1 MPLIRPSARA
11 TLTRWRE
18 VALSAAVALAGLWI
32 ATRGGPILAVAGL
45 ALAAL
50 GAGLTLT
57 AFRRLRFAQDIAA
70 PGLVEVVEGEV
81 RYFGPPFGGTVSLA
95 DLTEIRLLILRGRRL
110 WRLKQ
115 SDGQALLIP
124 VDAAGAET
132 LYDGFT
138 SLPGL
143 DMGQVLTALEP
154 QAGSPGLIDSQTPEM
169 ALVWH
174 RKGKGLVA

>member
-1 MPLIRPSARA
+1 MIRPAA
-11 TLTRWRE
+11 LAALARWRE
-18 VALSAAVALAGLWI
+18 IAVSTGVTLVGLWT

-57 AFRRLRFAQDIAA
+57 ALRRLRFAQEITA

-81 RYFGPPFGGTVSLA
+81 RYFGPSLGGAVSLA
-95 DLTEIRLLILRGRRL
+95 DLTELRLLTLRGRRM

-124 VDAAGAET
+124 VDAAGAEA

-143 DMGQVLTALEP
+143 DMGQLLTALGP
-154 QAGSPGLIDSQTPEM
+154 QTTGPGLIATQTPDM
-169 ALVWH
+169 ALIWH

>member
-1 MPLIRPSARA
+1 MIRPSALA

-18 VALSAAVALAGLWI
+18 VAFGAAVGLLGIWV
-32 ATRGGPILAVAGL
+32 ATRGGPVLLALGL
-45 ALAAL
+45 AIAAL
-50 GAGLTLT
+50 GAGLALT
-57 AFRRLRFAQDIAA
+57 AFRRMRFAQDIAA

-81 RYFGPPFGGTVSLA
+81 RYFGPTFGGAVSLD
-95 DLTEIRLLILRGRRL
+95 DLTELRLLTLRGRRV

-115 SDGQALLIP
+115 SDGQALLVPI
-124 VDAAGAET
+124 DAAGADA

-143 DMGQVLTALEP
+143 DIGAVLAALSP
-154 QAGSPGLIDSQTPEM
+154 APTGPGLLAAGTPEM
-169 ALVWH
+169 ALIWH

>member
-1 MPLIRPSARA
+1 MIRADA
-11 TLTRWRE
+11 IAALTRWRE
-18 VALSAAVALAGLWI
+18 VALGAAVAALGLWTT
-32 ATRGGPILAVAGL
+32 TRGGPILAALGL

-57 AFRRLRFAQDIAA
+57 AFRRMRFAQEVDA
-70 PGLVEVVEGEV
+70 PGVVEVIEGEV
-81 RYFGPPFGGTVSLA
+81 RYFGPTFGGAVSLD
-95 DLTEIRLLILRGRRL
+95 DLTELRLLTMRGRRV

-124 VDAAGAET
+124 VDATGAET

-143 DMGQVLTALEP
+143 DMGAVLAALSP
-154 QAGSPGLIDSQTPEM
+154 APTGPGLLATNTPEM
-169 ALVWH
+169 ALIWH

>member
-1 MPLIRPSARA
+1 MIRPAARL
-11 TLTRWRE
+11 TLARWRE
-18 VALSAAVALAGLWI
+18 VVLSAAITLAGLWI
-32 ATRGGPILAVAGL
+32 ASRGGPILAVAGL

-57 AFRRLRFAQDIAA
+57 AFRRMRFAQDIAA
-70 PGLVEVVEGEV
+70 PGLVEVIEGEV
-81 RYFGPPFGGTVSLA
+81 RYFGPNSGGTVSLA
-95 DLTEIRLLILRGRRL
+95 DLTEIRLLTLRGRRM

-124 VDAAGAET
+124 VDAAGAEA
-132 LYDGFT
+132 LYDGFS

-143 DMGQVLTALEP
+143 DMGQLLTALTP
-154 QAGSPGLIDSQTPEM
+154 HAAGPGLIDRQTPEM
-169 ALVWH
+169 ALIWH